1 MRLTRFLLAIL
12 LMVPA
17 IPAVADEVATKEVNG
32 EWLKFQENPKEYMN
46 SHSTRIDQT
55 GKRVPARRDSVFS
68 NQDINTRRYVELKA
82 KEREILRRSKV
93 NNAEGLLE
101 EEINLKGKVV
111 RFLDMKEFQA
121 KGLTPLFR
129 LEEFDSRG
137 LQKAELTETPW
148 SGSYWPIYQ
157 GILGARY
164 SSRPFTEL
172 PPEWK
177 AYYDYTR
184 KTSLG
189 TILASGVQADFDA
202 LSPSEKYDILI
213 GVPGLMTGSGDG
225 FLTQVMWNE
234 GREYFERYG
243 KVEAWMGICHGWAP
257 AAFMVPRPSQAINV
271 KPVPERVPQV
281 KFYPA
286 DMKGLISLLW
296 AKGSSDVSFFGGRCN
311 EKKPQTDPESGRN
324 LPRECFDVNPG
335 FWHVALV
342 NQIGLAKRS
351 LIIDAA
357 YDYEVWNQPL
367 RSYKYR
373 YFNPQNGEKSDTAAK
388 VIVRKE
394 DYSKDKFRKFR
405 SPKAVAYV
413 GVEMD
418 LTYVSENWNF
428 PSEVDD
434 ASTDAYRTVNYL
446 YDLELDANGDIIGG
460 EWYRNEHPD
469 FVWLPMMATRAVS
482 NGDRS
487 VQPSAW
493 NPMEQQVPPFWREIA
508 IQTARYYGEP
518 LAAIIEPLEA
528 AASRPRR

>member
-1 MRLTRFLLAIL
+1 MGFTKLLISTL
-12 LMVPA
+12 LLWPLNSA
-17 IPAVADEVATKEVNG
+17 QADDAGKEVSS
-32 EWLKFQENPKEYMN
+32 EWLLFQDNPKVYMN
-46 SHSTRIDQT
+46 THSARIDQT
-55 GKRVPARRDSVFS
+55 GKLVPEWRDSAFS
-68 NQDINTRRYVELKA
+68 NQDIRSRRYVELKA
-82 KEREILRRSKV
+82 KEREVLRRSKV

-121 KGLTPLFR
+121 KGLTPVFR
-129 LEEFDSRG
+129 LEDFDSRG
-137 LQKAELTETPW
+137 LQKAELNELPW

-157 GILGARY
+157 GTLGARY
-164 SSRPFTEL
+164 SSRPFMEL
-172 PPEWK
+172 PSDWK

-184 KTSLG
+184 KISLG
-189 TILASGVQADFDA
+189 SVLATGVQADFDA

-213 GVPGLMTGSGDG
+213 GVPGVLAGSDDG
-225 FLTQVMWNE
+225 FLTQVMWKE

-257 AAFMVPRPSQAINV
+257 AAFMVARPSRAIV
-271 KPVPERVPQV
+271 AKPVPDRVAQV
-281 KFYPA
+281 KLYPA

-311 EKKPQTDPESGRN
+311 EKAPQTDPESGRS
-324 LPRECFDVNPG
+324 LQRECFDVNPG
-335 FWHVALV
+335 FWHVVLV

-351 LIIDAA
+351 FIIDASF
-357 YDYEVWNQPL
+357 DYEVWNQPL

-373 YFNPQNGEKSDTAAK
+373 YFNPQTGEKGDSAAK
-388 VIVRKE
+388 LIVKKE

-428 PSEVDD
+428 PSETDD
-434 ASTDAYRTVNYL
+434 ASTDAYRTVSYL
-446 YDLELDANGDIIGG
+446 YDLELDANSDIIGG

-469 FVWLPMMATRAVS
+469 FVWLPMMDTRAIS
-482 NGDRS
+482 RGDRH

-493 NPMEQQVPPFWREIA
+493 NPLESQVPPFWREIA

-518 LAAIIEPLEA
+518 LAAIIEPLEV